1 MVGGGGG
8 GGGGGGDQMNG
19 WRARA
24 DADADGRR
32 DEEGRE
38 GRPESA
44 AKVPKIPTVG
54 SEIAGRWEGR
64 RGGRGKRA
72 GRRLDG

>member
-1 MVGGGGG
+1 MVGG

-24 DADADGRR
+24 DGRRRGRR

-54 SEIAGRWEGR
+54 SEIAGRWEGEGER
-64 RGGRGKRA
+64 KGEA
-72 GRRLDG
+72 GR